1 MKLAHLCCIARHIAF
16 ESDHKNVF
24 NLMVQAEKLEFV
36 LNGGGATIQQ
46 VIQILTDSLQAI
58 KFVTTDI
65 WSLKSLIHFDQNA
78 QKVVGSIW

>member
-1 MKLAHLCCIARHIAF
+1 
-16 ESDHKNVF
+16 
-24 NLMVQAEKLEFV
+24 MVQAEKLEFV

-65 WSLKSLIHFDQNA
+65 WSLKSLIHFKLQDA